1 MTDTA
6 RRAQLWE
13 LIKDIH
19 FGMFTTRHANGH
31 LHSRPMTTQNRAIDE
46 DDSLWFFMSAGSE
59 TVADLLRDNQV
70 NVAYSDPEDQAYVS
84 VAGQAEIVEDDARKQ
99 ALWSRAN
106 EAWFQGGPTDPDLT
120 LVRVRIAHADYWD
133 APGNRLVHLY
143 DMAVS
148 ALTGEP
154 PKDKGERGRVD
165 MR

>member
-1 MTDTA
+1 MTDTT

-70 NVAYSDPEDQAYVS
+70 NVAYADPADQAYVS
-84 VAGQAEIVEDDARKQ
+84 VAGQAEIVEDDAHKQ
-99 ALWSRAN
+99 ALWTRAN
-106 EAWFQGGPTDPDLT
+106 EAWFKGGPSDPDLT

-133 APGNRLVHLY
+133 APDNRLVHLY
-143 DMAVS
+143 DKAVS